1 MTITMKHIPFLMTLL
16 TLPLAGAELDLKTL
30 LEQGLVAE
38 EVNGDLEAA
47 ATAYQKLV
55 TEGEAQQRLFATG
68 LFRLAEVRRK
78 QGQSEEAVTLLQ
90 RLLAE
95 HPAQKELVERAGEI
109 LTTLGVTPSKPM
121 TDPTLATLDVEEAKE
136 IARMERL
143 LQESPDRAKKEYP
156 LHLAAEKG
164 WLELARRMIER
175 GFDVNQTFDP
185 TKAVKAV
192 EDRYPATPLVI
203 AVHNGHLA
211 MCQLLIDAKAD
222 LNDGGYLFS
231 GFPVS
236 TAIESNNA
244 AVLDCLLAA
253 GASTEKA
260 VSLFAKQPEPAIGR
274 SDMQI
279 SVSGTPLHLA
289 CQKHSPELIRVLLT
303 HGAKVDAVTVLQE
316 SAQSGKSSGAGQTP
330 LFFANGSG
338 KIIDTLLAAGASLE
352 ASDDQGRTA
361 VFYAFHFEYPNA
373 NGPDSIQDTLS
384 DLIRLGANVNARDKK
399 GMTALLYCAQEWSRG
414 RRTWTNLRKLV
425 SEGAD
430 PGAVDASDNG
440 LLHYFIPSD
449 EANRSSPPGL
459 MVSEEAI
466 DWLFSLK
473 LDPQLKNKEGKTA
486 LDLALAHPQ
495 ANALFTAYL
504 MSVAGVPDEGLWW
517 CNRELPL
524 RRIYKPMSVSE
535 PLPDLAQALMLVRSV
550 AGWQQ
555 LKQKRLQKPKPV
567 ESVTESVRER
577 RIIPAPVQRD
587 PASASTDLLF
597 AISKTNSATKA
608 LESVLRVNGENLHQ
622 AGDWQLKNGTVLLWP
637 PPSPGTVPSELQLA
651 TKTDPVATIDV
662 QHGEVKRAF
671 DLRPDRTSGPLS
683 DSDSGLQ
690 YAHYGEVILGAADAL
705 KAWAPMPGR
714 KAKLTRQIDGKPV
727 ELIMDLESEDPSDW
741 PRPLTGD
748 VVELLPQDA

>member
-466 DWLFSLK
+466 DWLFGLK
-473 LDPQLKNKEGKTA
+473 LDPQLKNNEGKTA
-486 LDLALAHPQ
+486 LDLALAHPRT
-495 ANALFTAYL
+495 NTLFTSCL
-504 MSVAGVPDEGLWW
+504 LSVTGAREEGLWW
-517 CNRELPL
+517 SRNQRPI
-524 RRIYKPMSVSE
+524 RRIYKPMSASE
-535 PLPDLAQALMLVRSV
+535 PLPDLAHAWMLVRSLERWQEAKTTNRRRQV
-550 AGWQQ
+550 IPGPRPAG
-555 LKQKRLQKPKPV
+555 
-567 ESVTESVRER
+567 
-577 RIIPAPVQRD
+577 
-587 PASASTDLLF
+587 ASYDLLF
-597 AISKTNSATKA
+597 LISKANSGKTA
-608 LESVLRVNGENLHQ
+608 LESLVRVNESNLQQ
-622 AGDWQLKNGTVLLWP
+622 AGAWPLKNGTVLYCP
-637 PPSPGTVPSELQLA
+637 PLDFELSLSAKTNLMASITVRRGEIEKRIELLA
-651 TKTDPVATIDV
+651 AANPMDYSNIAYGCYVSV
-662 QHGEVKRAF
+662 LHEVKAKLM
-671 DLRPDRTSGPLS
+671 DQTAP
-683 DSDSGLQ
+683 
-690 YAHYGEVILGAADAL
+690 IL
-705 KAWAPMPGR
+705 

-727 ELIMDLESEDPSDW
+727 ELIMDLEADDPSNW

-748 VVELLPQDA
+748 VVELLP

>member
-16 TLPLAGAELDLKTL
+16 TLPLAGAEPDLKSL

-38 EVNGDLEAA
+38 EVNGDLKAA

-78 QGQSEEAVTLLQ
+78 QGQSEEAVILLQ

-121 TDPTLATLDVEEAKE
+121 TDLALATLDVEEAKE

-164 WLELARRMIER
+164 WVELARRMIER

-236 TAIESNNA
+236 TAIVSNNA

-260 VSLFAKQPEPAIGR
+260 VSIYAKQSHPTIGR
-274 SDMQI
+274 PDRQI
-279 SVSGTPLHLA
+279 LLSGTPLHLA
-289 CQKHSPELIRVLLT
+289 CQKLSPELIRVLLT
-303 HGAKVDAVTVLQE
+303 HGAKVDAVTELHE
-316 SAQSGKSSGAGQTP
+316 GSENGKSSGAGQTP
-330 LFFANGSG
+330 LFFANGFG

-399 GMTALLYCAQEWSRG
+399 GMTPLLYCAQEWSRG

-535 PLPDLAQALMLVRSV
+535 PLPDLAQALMLRYSLGRWEGALQWTIWSRS
-550 AGWQQ
+550 
-555 LKQKRLQKPKPV
+555 PSPV
-567 ESVTESVRER
+567 FS
-577 RIIPAPVQRD
+577 Q

-597 AISKTNSATKA
+597 AISKTNPATKA

-690 YAHYGEVILGAADAL
+690 YAHYGEVILGATAAL
-705 KAWAPMPGR
+705 NLAEFKATPGR
-714 KAKLTRQIDGKPV
+714 IVPAPKAKLTRQIDGKPV
-727 ELIMDLESEDPSDW
+727 ELIMDFEADDPSNW

-748 VVELLPQDA
+748 VVELLP